1 MTLVSGAPNAITN
14 TYIDN
19 ALKQVYLDSQEAALF
34 FIERPAFGMIP
45 KDERMGGR
53 NVPEVIHFARTGGRS
68 AIFSYAQTISA
79 WRNKRIRDFLMT
91 PVEDWSIIRVPGK
104 TMAMTRN
111 NTMAWEDLVA
121 SFAQKGLDDAEENLA
136 EAIEQALYR
145 DSTGVVASIAAM
157 SSTKAALL
165 AAPTT
170 VTEQTTNTYTLLTE
184 SDAALLFENG
194 EFVQI
199 VASASSRIAQP
210 NTQVYVVD
218 AVDTF
223 NNTLL
228 LRNAYATEGLG
239 ASGAASG
246 SSGGNTTVTAGM
258 FIVKYGDD
266 YYTSTAYM
274 KISGFASW
282 CPSTTPVTSTDSFF
296 GMDRSESTRLYGKYM
311 DYSTMSRQQALVR
324 AATVLAKEGG
334 QPTTGLMA
342 FTSYRGL
349 LEELDLRK
357 EVVDMNPV
365 DSRGL
370 VNNISYKGVVIQG
383 PRGPIQITACAYQLP
398 DECLLIR
405 PEDWKLLTVGPAMS
419 LEDRDGL
426 SILRLPDS
434 DAYEGRMVFR
444 GNLECL
450 RPGRQGRVL
459 LQSTTA

>member
-1 MTLVSGAPNAITN
+1 MALVSGSPNAITN

-53 NVPEVIHFARTGGRS
+53 NVPEVLHFARTGGRS
-68 AIFSYAQTISA
+68 AIFSYAQTISSF
-79 WRNKRIRDFLMT
+79 RNKRIRDFLMT

-111 NTMAWEDLVA
+111 STMAWEDLVA

-136 EAIEQALYR
+136 EAIEMFLYR
-145 DSTGVVASIAAM
+145 DGTGVLATIAA
-157 SSTKAALL
+157 SASTKAAVL

-170 VTEQTTNTYTLLTE
+170 VSEVSGAGTTANMNYVLLNE
-184 SDAALLFENG
+184 ADAALLFENG
-194 EFVQI
+194 EYVI
-199 VASASSRIAQP
+199 VILSTTDP
-210 NTQVYVVD
+210 TYNTGGEVFCVE

-223 NNTLL
+223 NNIIAC
-228 LRNAYATEGLG
+228 RNAAATENLG
-239 ASGAASG
+239 G
-246 SSGGNTTVTAGM
+246 TTYTDLAVSRYIT
-258 FIVKYGDD
+258 KYGDN
-266 YYTSTAYM
+266 YYASTANV
-274 KISGFASW
+274 KIAGFSAW
-282 CPSTTPVTSTDSFF
+282 CPTTTPVAGTDSFY
-296 GMDRSESTRLYGKYM
+296 GMDRSESSRLFGKYM
-311 DYSTMSRQQALVR
+311 DYSIMSRQQALVR

-342 FTSYRGL
+342 FTAYRGL
-349 LEELDLRK
+349 LDELDLRK
-357 EVVDMNPV
+357 EVVDMNPT
-365 DSRGL
+365 DARGL

-383 PRGPIQITACAYQLP
+383 PRGPIQLTACAYQLP
-398 DECLLIR
+398 DECLLMR

-450 RPGRQGRVL
+450 RPGRQGRVK
-459 LQSTTA
+459 LQATVA